1 MKKNL
6 PNSLVVMLL
15 LLVTFKTYGQQQISL
30 QDIWSKRTF
39 SPEMVYGV
47 NPLSDGKTYAI
58 LDDDALNV
66 YDFTSGELVKTWVDL
81 KNLIPEGATEPI
93 KFYSYELSPDEQKML
108 IPTDIEAIYR
118 HSSKATFFV
127 YDFQKKTLT
136 PLSDGGKQQLASF
149 SPDGMKVAFA
159 RDNNLF
165 IKNLL
170 DATETQITFDGETN
184 NIING
189 TTDWV
194 YEEEF
199 SFTKAF
205 FWSPNSQHIAY
216 IRFDESD
223 VKEFQMTFYGSL
235 YPENYKYKYPKAGE
249 SNSLVSVQIY
259 ALAANK
265 TTTVDL
271 GENTDIYI
279 PRIQWTQ
286 NPEILSIQRL
296 NRHQNHF
303 EILLASATT
312 GTTTTAYQEKS
323 EYYVDITDNLY
334 FLPDAKHYILTS
346 EKDGFNHIY
355 LHQLDNNSSVQLTK
369 GSWDVTKLYGYSA
382 KEKKIYFQ
390 SADVSP
396 MDRTIHSVDLKGN
409 IKTIMDMKGQN
420 DALFSTDYSAFI
432 NTNSTINSPY
442 YISVQST
449 KGKKLRVLKD
459 NADLAAKVKAYNAPA
474 FEFFTIDDP
483 SIVLPNGENVVLNAW
498 KIVPPQFDSTKKY
511 PVLIYIYGGP
521 GAQTVNNSWGGSNS
535 LWFQHLAQ
543 KGIIVISVD
552 NRGTG
557 ARGSLFKKMTYKEL
571 GKYETEDLITT
582 AKFMSK
588 FNYVDAQRIAV
599 FGWSYGGY
607 MASLGITKGADYFKA
622 AIAVAP
628 VTNWRYYDNIYT
640 ERYMRLPSEN
650 ADGYDL
656 NSPINHVEK
665 IKGNYLLV
673 HGSGDD
679 NVHYQNTME
688 MINALVK
695 ANKQF
700 DLMIYPNRNHG
711 IYGGSTRLNLYQKMD
726 DFLEKNLLN
735 NDKN

>member
-1 MKKNL
+1 M
-6 PNSLVVMLL
+6 
-15 LLVTFKTYGQQQISL
+15 
-30 QDIWSKRTF
+30 
-39 SPEMVYGV
+39 
-47 NPLSDGKTYAI
+47 
-58 LDDDALNV
+58 
-66 YDFTSGELVKTWVDL
+66 
-81 KNLIPEGATEPI
+81 
-93 KFYSYELSPDEQKML
+93 
-108 IPTDIEAIYR
+108 
-118 HSSKATFFV
+118 
-127 YDFQKKTLT
+127 
-136 PLSDGGKQQLASF
+136 
-149 SPDGMKVAFA
+149 PDG
-159 RDNNLF
+159 
-165 IKNLL
+165 
-170 DATETQITFDGETN
+170 
-184 NIING
+184 
-189 TTDWV
+189 
-194 YEEEF
+194 
-199 SFTKAF
+199 
-205 FWSPNSQHIAY
+205 
-216 IRFDESD
+216 
-223 VKEFQMTFYGSL
+223 
-235 YPENYKYKYPKAGE
+235 
-249 SNSLVSVQIY
+249 
-259 ALAANK
+259 
-265 TTTVDL
+265 
-271 GENTDIYI
+271 
-279 PRIQWTQ
+279 
-286 NPEILSIQRL
+286 
-296 NRHQNHF
+296 
-303 EILLASATT
+303 
-312 GTTTTAYQEKS
+312 
-323 EYYVDITDNLY
+323 
-334 FLPDAKHYILTS
+334 KHYILTS

-498 KIVPPQFDSTKKY
+498 KVVPPQFDSTKKY

>member
-1 MKKNL
+1 MKKNPL
-6 PNSLVVMLL
+6 NLFVMLL
-15 LLVTFKTYGQQQISL
+15 LLFVTLKPQAQQQISL

-66 YDFTSGELVKTWVDL
+66 YDFAKGNLVKSWVEL
-81 KNLIPEGATEPI
+81 KTLVPEGATEPL

-127 YDFQKKTLT
+127 YDFRTKTLT
-136 PLSDGGKQQLASF
+136 PLSEGGKQQLASF
-149 SPDGMKVAFA
+149 SPDGTKVAFA

-199 SFTKAF
+199 SFTQAF
-205 FWSPNSQHIAY
+205 FWSPNSQRLAF

-223 VKEFQMTFYGSL
+223 VKEFQMTYYGSL

-249 SNSLVSVQIY
+249 NNSIVSVHVY
-259 ALAANK
+259 NLADNK
-265 TTTVDL
+265 TTIVDL

-286 NPEILSIQRL
+286 NPDILSVQRL
-296 NRHQNHF
+296 NRHQNHL
-303 EILLASATT
+303 ELLLASAVT
-312 GTTTTAYQEKS
+312 GKTKVTYEEKS
-323 EYYVDITDNLY
+323 EYYVDITDNLQ
-334 FLPDAKHYILTS
+334 FLPDGKHYFLTS
-346 EKDGFNHIY
+346 EKDGYNHIY
-355 LHQLDNNSSVQLTK
+355 LHQLDNTSSVQLTK
-369 GSWDVTKLYGYSA
+369 GAWDVTKLYGFSP

-396 MDRTIHSVDLKGN
+396 MDRNIHSVDLKGN
-409 IKTIMDMKGQN
+409 IKTLVNTPGQN
-420 DALFSTDYSAFI
+420 DALFSADYSAFI
-432 NTNSTINSPY
+432 NTNSTINTPY
-442 YISVQST
+442 NISVYND
-449 KGKKLRVLKD
+449 KGKKIRVLKD
-459 NADLAAKVKAYNAPA
+459 NADLAAKVKTYNAPS
-474 FEFFTIDDP
+474 FEFFTISDS
-483 SIVLPNGENVVLNAW
+483 SIMLPNGENVVLNAW
-498 KIVPPQFDSTKKY
+498 KVAPPNFDPTKKY

-521 GAQTVNNSWGGSNS
+521 GAQTVNNSWGGSNN

-582 AKFMSK
+582 AKFMAK
-588 FNYVDAQRIAV
+588 LNYVDADRIAV

-607 MASLGITKGADYFKA
+607 MSSLGITKGADYFKA

-665 IKGNYLLV
+665 IKGSYLLV

-735 NDKN
+735 SDKN